1 MVFVA
6 VVLIVL
12 VFLAAVHARL
22 KQSEAPS
29 GRPESQAR
37 QPETRPSER
46 PRPSAQE
53 DLGSP
58 RSASPSG

>member
-6 VVLIVL
+6 VLLIVL
-12 VFLAAVHARL
+12 VFLAAVHAGL
-22 KQSEAPS
+22 KQVETPS
-29 GRPESQAR
+29 GRTELPTR

-46 PRPSAQE
+46 PRASAPE
-53 DLGSP
+53 ELGSP